1 MRILSIAI
9 AVLALSFGSGAALAE
24 CGAHQAKS
32 GEVASTSSKP
42 LVDRL
47 AALAQSRGVEIKT
60 Q

>member
-1 MRILSIAI
+1 MRFLPIAI
-9 AVLALSFGSGAALAE
+9 AALALAFGSEAALAE

-32 GEVASTSSKP
+32 GEVAGTTGKP